1 MRIIRCASGKRGKV
15 GRSSR
20 ATIVNETFGL
30 WLASGSGGG
39 YRVSFCSDRRPF
51 PRDGG
56 DHVWSGVAQP
66 ASRRCPGTHDYGT
79 RSSMDSRLLRRIRGT
94 LLCLAASAPCVW
106 HDHDLEHVAGE
117 PSEAK
122 FELVK
127 VCWRRMAGRRR
138 SFAILCESPWRCTVW
153 LWDAAPTSKRTR
165 ASRGSSKRRCHR
177 AGGPGK
183 TRGRREG
190 EVAVLGRRRRSGAE
204 GSAGSASF
212 PCSATVSPR
221 ESTHSVNSLAAS
233 RAVSLGSFGSGE
245 AEQNGDRHLQ
255 DASQGQE
262 RATEC
267 TTLDP

>member
-1 MRIIRCASGKRGKV
+1 MAILVKRTLRATLKSSSGDGLVLRSPALAHHEVCFGQMGKV

-106 HDHDLEHVAGE
+106 HDHDLEHVPGE

-138 SFAILCESPWRCTVW
+138 SFAIPCESP
-153 LWDAAPTSKRTR
+153 
-165 ASRGSSKRRCHR
+165 
-177 AGGPGK
+177 
-183 TRGRREG
+183 
-190 EVAVLGRRRRSGAE
+190 
-204 GSAGSASF
+204 
-212 PCSATVSPR
+212 
-221 ESTHSVNSLAAS
+221 
-233 RAVSLGSFGSGE
+233 
-245 AEQNGDRHLQ
+245 
-255 DASQGQE
+255 
-262 RATEC
+262 
-267 TTLDP
+267 